1 MPGLRTA
8 LASCEFET
16 DRLSVGDWNSM
27 TVEGPQYR
35 ELADVIVDLLTPVVT
50 HSLPAQWS
58 GDYSVERARAWIAER
73 DDEGVTLMA
82 MDRSSGRPI
91 GLVLLFVES
100 AGRNHERRSAEVRL
114 GYLLGED
121 SWGKGFATELVAGLV
136 GWCRKHRVASI
147 AGVVSDDNPASARV
161 LTKNSFREVADDD
174 AAGPGERLYR
184 LDLAG

>member
-1 MPGLRTA
+1 
-8 LASCEFET
+8 
-16 DRLSVGDWNSM
+16 M

-35 ELADVIVDLLTPVVT
+35 ELADVIVELLTPVVT
-50 HSLPAQWS
+50 RSLPAQWS

-82 MDRSSGRPI
+82 LERSSSRPI

-100 AGRNHERRSAEVRL
+100 AGHERRSAEVRL

-121 SWGKGFATELVAGLV
+121 TWGKGFASEIVAGLV
-136 GWCRKHRVASI
+136 GWCRKHTVASI

-161 LTKNSFREVADDD
+161 LTKNGFREVSDHD